1 MSRST
6 DYNFIFTA
14 DTLIP
19 KSAKV
24 AVTFPDD
31 VNLPKENAC
40 VDLFV
45 KDNELVT
52 CTVDP
57 TDRVVML
64 SGLFPADSNFGQFG
78 FQLQGILNPGT

>member
-64 SGLFPADSNFGQFG
+64 RPAADESVASDDADVHVN
-78 FQLQGILNPGT
+78 